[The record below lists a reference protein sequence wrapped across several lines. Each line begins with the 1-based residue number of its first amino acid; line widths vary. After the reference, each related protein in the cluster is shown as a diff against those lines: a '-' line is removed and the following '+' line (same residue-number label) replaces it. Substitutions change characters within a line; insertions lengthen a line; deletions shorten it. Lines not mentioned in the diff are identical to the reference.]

1 MIWHDFYH
9 LILFNLQI
17 PTLMQD
23 SRHDEDDHIQNL
35 SGTDA
40 VKKLKEL
47 ARGICMFT
55 TFTDS
60 RPAPSRP
67 MALQGVEDDGAL
79 YFFSAASS
87 NKNRELDNEPG
98 VQLFFC
104 REGPSEYLSI
114 YGKATISRNRAIVE
128 KYWNDFI
135 KVWFQGG
142 KDDPDLTVIRVEP
155 EDVRYWDTKNNR
167 AVSFLKMAASLVTG
181 KTMDD
186 GVEGELKV

>member
-1 MIWHDFYH
+1 
-9 LILFNLQI
+9 
-17 PTLMQD
+17 MQD
-23 SRHDEDDHIQNL
+23 SRHDEDDHIKNL
-35 SGTDA
+35 AGSEA
-40 VKKLKEL
+40 IEKLQEL
-47 ARGICMFT
+47 ADGICMFS
-55 TFTDS
+55 TFTAS
-60 RPAPSRP
+60 GPLPSRP

-79 YFFSAASS
+79 YFFSAESS
-87 NKNRELDNEPG
+87 DKNKEITADPS

-104 REGPSEYLSI
+104 KEGSSEYLSI
-114 YGKATISRNRAIVE
+114 YGKATVSRDRTRID

-142 KDDPDLTVIRVEP
+142 KGDPALTVIRIDP

-167 AVSFLKMAASLVTG
+167 MVSFLKMAASLVTG

>member
-1 MIWHDFYH
+1 
-9 LILFNLQI
+9 
-17 PTLMQD
+17 MQD

-35 SGTDA
+35 SGTEA
-40 VKKLKEL
+40 IEKLQDL
-47 ARGICMFT
+47 AEGICMFT

-87 NKNRELDNEPG
+87 SKNKELAADPA

-104 REGPSEYLSI
+104 KEGSSEYLSI
-114 YGKATISRNRAIVE
+114 YGKCMVSRDRERIE
-128 KYWNDFI
+128 KYWNSFI

-142 KDDPDLTVIRVEP
+142 KEDPDLTVIRVEP
-155 EDVRYWDTKNNR
+155 EDIRYWDTKNNR
-167 AVSFLKMAASLVTG
+167 MVSFLKMAASLATG